1 MSCKTESEMLN
12 EFEELLDSL
21 SKYIK
26 ARWLNDVLIAELDKN
41 AIKIQ
46 LEMMLKSDW
55 LKDE

>member
-1 MSCKTESEMLN
+1 MSYKTESEMLN

-41 AIKIQ
+41 VIKIQ